1 MSSAFSRYNNEKRQQ
16 QAANV
21 AKIEIKKAK
30 YEDNTLSSSFK
41 NSNGMQYEEED
52 EEEEEAAVEDEIV
65 KAEEE
70 EEEEEEE
77 MNEEESTPTIIG
89 VETFNNSNI
98 LFDLQNQTSSTN
110 SGYDQAVDDD
120 VDDDDLLLLSLDLNE
135 KFTFKGKIMLKI
147 LNGSVE
153 INGFKLSS
161 KKHKNRFYNLYSPES
176 HSSLVI
182 ENRGGVEEDEED
194 TDEII
199 QNLTEMNKNLN
210 KNKIIDYL
218 NENHSKSIVLF
229 KKLKSKLCNYF
240 NRFDNFKQMYQATH
254 LINYITNPN
263 DIKFAYLG
271 IHPVDSVNSILS
283 FNQNDCQ
290 TIHEI
295 VSKTLTNRQKQEII
309 LACGGKDVGK
319 STYLRYLVNSL
330 LNSQEKVAYL
340 DCDPGQCEFTLSGN
354 DQLTI
359 VNEALMGPPH
369 AHLMFGLLS
378 EDKTTI

>member
-16 QAANV
+16 QAADV

-135 KFTFKGKIMLKI
+135 KFTFKGKIM
-147 LNGSVE
+147 
-153 INGFKLSS
+153 
-161 KKHKNRFYNLYSPES
+161 
-176 HSSLVI
+176 
-182 ENRGGVEEDEED
+182 
-194 TDEII
+194 
-199 QNLTEMNKNLN
+199 
-210 KNKIIDYL
+210 
-218 NENHSKSIVLF
+218 
-229 KKLKSKLCNYF
+229 
-240 NRFDNFKQMYQATH
+240 
-254 LINYITNPN
+254 
-263 DIKFAYLG
+263 
-271 IHPVDSVNSILS
+271 
-283 FNQNDCQ
+283 
-290 TIHEI
+290 
-295 VSKTLTNRQKQEII
+295 
-309 LACGGKDVGK
+309 
-319 STYLRYLVNSL
+319 
-330 LNSQEKVAYL
+330 
-340 DCDPGQCEFTLSGN
+340 
-354 DQLTI
+354 
-359 VNEALMGPPH
+359 
-369 AHLMFGLLS
+369 
-378 EDKTTI
+378 

>member
-65 KAEEE
+65 KAEEVE

-89 VETFNNSNI
+89 VETFNNSKI

-153 INGFKLSS
+153 IN
-161 KKHKNRFYNLYSPES
+161 
-176 HSSLVI
+176 V
-182 ENRGGVEEDEED
+182 
-194 TDEII
+194 
-199 QNLTEMNKNLN
+199 
-210 KNKIIDYL
+210 
-218 NENHSKSIVLF
+218 
-229 KKLKSKLCNYF
+229 
-240 NRFDNFKQMYQATH
+240 
-254 LINYITNPN
+254 
-263 DIKFAYLG
+263 
-271 IHPVDSVNSILS
+271 
-283 FNQNDCQ
+283 
-290 TIHEI
+290 
-295 VSKTLTNRQKQEII
+295 
-309 LACGGKDVGK
+309 
-319 STYLRYLVNSL
+319 
-330 LNSQEKVAYL
+330 
-340 DCDPGQCEFTLSGN
+340 
-354 DQLTI
+354 
-359 VNEALMGPPH
+359 
-369 AHLMFGLLS
+369 
-378 EDKTTI
+378 